1 MTKEQRE
8 RHLARRR
15 RNYQLRRQRAANTPL
30 PPLPQST
37 SSQPSVTTAG
47 HLRSLP
53 PSIPSQNTLQIIQDT
68 MMNNGA
74 SIQMEGFPK
83 RLSVVKRL
91 ARNFGNTKS
100 VMTLDS
106 YHVAPHFISGNSGT
120 TNILRLNSVKRLAR
134 SLSFPVEKQPSRNI
148 DTVTNS

>member
-1 MTKEQRE
+1 MCRMEREEERERRRLRDRQRRQSMTKEQRE

-37 SSQPSVTTAG
+37 SSQPS
-47 HLRSLP
+47 HD
-53 PSIPSQNTLQIIQDT
+53 TLQILQDT

-74 SIQMEGFPK
+74 SIEMEGFPK
-83 RLSVVKRL
+83 RLSIVKRL
-91 ARNFGNTKS
+91 ARNFGNTES
-100 VMTLDS
+100 VTTLDS
-106 YHVAPHFISGNSGT
+106 YHLAPDFISGKGGT

-134 SLSFPVEKQPSRNI
+134 SLSFAVEKQPS
-148 DTVTNS
+148 